1 MPGQQRTITQM
12 KTQLQRRSFTMTLTA
27 DNRRYDL
34 DWLRTLAFGLL
45 ILYHIGM
52 YYVADWGWHIKS
64 DTTSEVLQN
73 LMILTNPWRMSL
85 LFFISAMALALA
97 QQRSSRLSLFGLRS
111 NRLLI
116 PLLCGMFIVV
126 VPQVYFEALSQQLIE
141 PGFIKFWWQY
151 INPNTALLP
160 EHHSPIGLLTW
171 NHLWFLPYLWCY
183 SVLVLLGAPLLNTL
197 ARLLKPL
204 PGSIALLLVMAA
216 LIAAWW
222 LLKQAY
228 PSSHALVDD
237 WYNHGKY
244 FVVFIAGYLFALQ
257 GNWWLKVIAHRRWF
271 MLAAILGYCL
281 IIADRNGLF
290 DSIPASFGE
299 SVSGRLIVGVVL
311 ALNHWGWILALIGY
325 AGRYLNKPATKL
337 DKDGSLLRYA
347 NNAILPWYMLH
358 QTLIIV
364 FAVWLKPLA
373 LPMGIEAV
381 LLIILTCLGCWAGFE
396 LIKRFRLSRWL
407 FGLKVKLTAGRGYQ
421 TTAAQQ

>member
-1 MPGQQRTITQM
+1 
-12 KTQLQRRSFTMTLTA
+12 MTLIT

-52 YYVADWGWHIKS
+52 YYVTDWGWHIKS
-64 DTTSEVLQN
+64 DTTSTLLQN
-73 LMILTNPWRMSL
+73 LMILTNQWRMSL

-97 QQRSSRLSLFGLRS
+97 QRRSPALKLFGLRS
-111 NRLLI
+111 NRILI

-126 VPQVYFEALSQQLIE
+126 VPQVYYEALSQQLIE
-141 PGFIKFWWQY
+141 PGFINFWWQY
-151 INPNTALLP
+151 INPNTNLLA

-183 SVLVLLGAPLLNTL
+183 SVVVLIAAPLLNAL
-197 ARLLKPL
+197 ASRLQSL
-204 PGSIALLLVMAA
+204 PGSVALLLAMSL
-216 LIAAWW
+216 LIGAWYS
-222 LLKQAY
+222 LRQAY

-237 WYNHGKY
+237 WYNHAKY
-244 FVVFIAGYLFALQ
+244 FSVFIAGYLFALQ
-257 GNWWLKVIAHRRWF
+257 GNWWQKVIMYRRWF
-271 MLAAILGYCL
+271 MLAAMLCYSL
-281 IIADRNGLF
+281 IIADRNGLL

-325 AGRYLNKPATKL
+325 AGRYLNKPVNKL
-337 DKDGSLLRYA
+337 DKDGRLLHYC

-373 LPMGIEAV
+373 LPAGIEAV
-381 LLIILTCLGCWAGFE
+381 LLIALTCAGCWVGYE
-396 LIKRFRLSRWL
+396 IVKRFWLSRWL
-407 FGLKVKLTAGRGYQ
+407 FGLKVTLPTLT
-421 TTAAQQ
+421 TTRPIQNNSSRL

>member
-1 MPGQQRTITQM
+1 
-12 KTQLQRRSFTMTLTA
+12 MTLTT

-52 YYVADWGWHIKS
+52 YYVTDWGWHIKS
-64 DTTSEVLQN
+64 DTTSTLLQN
-73 LMILTNPWRMSL
+73 LMILTNQWRMSL

-97 QQRSSRLSLFGLRS
+97 QRRSPALKLFGLRS
-111 NRLLI
+111 NRILI

-126 VPQVYFEALSQQLIE
+126 VPQVYYEALSQKLIE
-141 PGFIKFWWQY
+141 PGFINFWWQY
-151 INPNTALLP
+151 INPSTDLLT

-183 SVLVLLGAPLLNTL
+183 SVVVLIAAPLLNAL
-197 ARLLKPL
+197 ASRLHSL
-204 PGSIALLLVMAA
+204 PGSVALLLAMAL
-216 LIAAWW
+216 LIGAWYS
-222 LLKQAY
+222 LRQAY

-237 WYNHGKY
+237 WYNHAKY
-244 FVVFIAGYLFALQ
+244 FSVFIAGYLFALQ
-257 GNWWLKVIAHRRWF
+257 GNWWQKVIVYRRWF
-271 MLAAILGYCL
+271 MLAAMLCYSL

-325 AGRYLNKPATKL
+325 AGRYLNRPTNKL
-337 DKDGSLLRYA
+337 DKDGSLLHYS

-364 FAVWLKPLA
+364 FAVWLKALA
-373 LPMGIEAV
+373 LPVAIEAV
-381 LLIILTCLGCWAGFE
+381 LLVVLTCAGCWLGYE
-396 LIKRFRLSRWL
+396 LIKRFWLSRWL
-407 FGLKVKLTAGRGYQ
+407 FGLKVKLPTVI
-421 TTAAQQ
+421 AQRASPVTR